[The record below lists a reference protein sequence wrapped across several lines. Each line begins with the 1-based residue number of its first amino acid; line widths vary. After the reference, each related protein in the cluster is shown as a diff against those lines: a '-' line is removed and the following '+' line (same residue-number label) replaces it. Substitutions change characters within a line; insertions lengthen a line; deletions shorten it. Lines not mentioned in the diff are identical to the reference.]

1 MLYRSNSEHG
11 RKTEEF
17 MRDFARRYPTITLES
32 HSIDAKEGN
41 AMAVLYDIVD
51 YPGIL
56 AVQEDGSAS
65 AIWQGDQLPLID
77 EVAGYVV
84 H

>member
-1 MLYRSNSEHG
+1 MH
-11 RKTEEF
+11 EF
-17 MRDFARRYPTITLES
+17 AQRYPDIKLDVQS
-32 HSIDAKEGN
+32 LDSREGS
-41 AMAVLYDIVD
+41 ATASLYDVMT

-56 AVQEDGSAS
+56 ALQNDGAVS
-65 AIWQGDQLPLID
+65 AIWQGDTLPLID